1 MLTGHQMAL
10 IRMLDPSPGVWRL
23 RITSQGIP
31 NGNFHLWLPVSGL
44 VSPDITFTSPDPD
57 TTLVI
62 PSCAELLLSAGSY
75 NAYNGSLLRAS
86 GRGYP
91 RSGVIKPDFAA
102 PGVSL
107 TAPSPDNTYR
117 NFTGSSAASALT
129 AGSTALLAEW
139 GRKRYKTRYLSS
151 RELKN
156 LFLRAA
162 SQNPSYSYPN
172 REWGY
177 GTMNL
182 SRIFDT
188 FGRP

>member
-1 MLTGHQMAL
+1 MLTTGACFAL
-10 IRMLDPSPGVWRL
+10 
-23 RITSQGIP
+23 
-31 NGNFHLWLPVSGL
+31 
-44 VSPDITFTSPDPD
+44 PD
-57 TTLVI
+57 
-62 PSCAELLLSAGSY
+62 
-75 NAYNGSLLRAS
+75 
-86 GRGYP
+86 
-91 RSGVIKPDFAA
+91 GVIRAAGVVKPDFAA

-107 TAPSPDNTYR
+107 TAPSPGNTYR

-139 GRKRYKTRYLSS
+139 GRQRYKTRYLSS

-162 SQNPSYSYPN
+162 SQNSSYSYPN

-182 SRIFDT
+182 TRIFDT